1 MIAVQRWSGRHPE
14 WAATAVALSGWALL
28 IALGGRGHAHRSP
41 GLSHWAA
48 MSVAMMVP
56 STLPAV
62 RGIAFTSLWSR
73 RQRAPAIFLASYVAV
88 WTAFG
93 AVAIPVRALFPLGGS
108 TMLAGALVLAAA
120 WELAPAKRRALRAC
134 HLSDPIPP
142 RGWRADVGC
151 ARAGLVYG
159 RRCVV
164 ACWALMLAML
174 APGAVSLPL
183 MLLVA
188 GIVGAEKLLVRGTRL
203 TAAASPVLLG
213 AAFLVLMG

>member
-1 MIAVQRWSGRHPE
+1 VTAVQRWSGRHPE
-14 WAATAVALSGWALL
+14 WAATAVALSGWVLL
-28 IALGGRGHAHRSP
+28 ITLLARGHHRHSP
-41 GLSHWAA
+41 DLQHWVA

-73 RQRAPAIFLASYVAV
+73 RHRAAGIFVASYVAV

-93 AVAIPVRALFPLGGS
+93 AVAIPVRTLLPFGGP
-108 TMLAGALVLAAA
+108 TPLAGALVLAAA

-134 HLSDPIPP
+134 LLSDPIPP
-142 RGWRADVGC
+142 RGWKADVGC
-151 ARAGLVYG
+151 ARAGVVYG

-174 APGAVSLPL
+174 APGVVSLPL

-203 TAAASPVLLG
+203 TAAASPILLG
-213 AAFLVLMG
+213 AAFLVLLG